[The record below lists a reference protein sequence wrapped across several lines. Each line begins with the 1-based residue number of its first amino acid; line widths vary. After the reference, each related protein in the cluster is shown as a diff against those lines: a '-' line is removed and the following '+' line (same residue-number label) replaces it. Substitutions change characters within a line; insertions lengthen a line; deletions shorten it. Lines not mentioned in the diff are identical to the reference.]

1 MKKLSF
7 KTITT
12 LWIIILIAVICGL
25 SITALMI
32 MSQKTT
38 DEKIKQ
44 TIISAVKNNTGEMEY
59 SNGIFEV
66 ENDFVFY
73 SGGIYCDLFTENG
86 EYIMGETPESLIFSP
101 DLKENDV
108 TETEINGEGYYVY
121 SMLLDFTKYEYE
133 IDVLSGQIISYE
145 VDVTPTVKHNS
156 IPYSE
161 TNFEDGINTTQA
173 IEIALDHA
181 GVSKDDAEI
190 IGIELTSYHNR
201 NAFKI
206 DFTSSHS
213 SYDKVYIRGICPIND
228 TNETFDAVAK
238 NALYLFP
245 AFIII
250 AAIGAYIITR
260 RTIKPVEK
268 ITESAQEISSGND
281 LSKRLDTGNAPYEIH
296 KLGDT
301 FNDMF
306 TRLQSSFEN
315 EKRFTSDA
323 SHELR
328 TPLAVIKAECEY
340 ALSENAD
347 ENDKIEAL
355 ESINEQNEKMIGL
368 VSSLL
373 AVTRAEQGAT
383 RFTLEKGNISNLV
396 NDICTNFNTTKNI
409 KLEFNINNG
418 IEIDMNTTLI
428 TQLVENLLSNADKY
442 GKENGNIHVKLYEEN
457 NNVILTVKDNGI
469 GIKEEDLPKIWYR
482 FYRAD
487 SSRGE
492 TEGFGLGLSL
502 VKKIAEIHSAECFAN
517 SKIDEFTEI
526 SIIFKKIW
534 KISFF

>member
-7 KTITT
+7 KVITT
-12 LWIIILIAVICGL
+12 LWIILLIAVICGL

-32 MSQKTT
+32 MSQRTADDKN
-38 DEKIKQ
+38 KQ
-44 TIISAVKNNTGEMEY
+44 AIISAVESNMDEMEY

-73 SGGIYCDLFTENG
+73 SGGIYCDLFTEKG
-86 EYIMGETPESLIFSP
+86 KYIMGETPETLIHSP
-101 DLKENDV
+101 KNGKSSV
-108 TETEINGEGYYVY
+108 TEKEIDGEKYYVY

-145 VDVTPTVKHNS
+145 ADVTPMVKFTPT
-156 IPYSE
+156 PYSE
-161 TNFEDGINTTQA
+161 TKFQDGISTTQA
-173 IEIALDHA
+173 IEIALSHA

-190 IGIELTSYHNR
+190 IGVELTNYHNR

-213 SYDKVYIRGICPIND
+213 SYDKVYIRGICPVG
-228 TNETFDAVAK
+228 ETTQAFDAVAK
-238 NALYLFP
+238 NALYLIP

-260 RTIKPVEK
+260 KTIRPVEK

-296 KLGDT
+296 KLGET

-347 ENDKIEAL
+347 ENDRIEAL
-355 ESINEQNEKMIGL
+355 ESINEQNKKMTSL

-373 AVTRAEQGAT
+373 AVTRAEQGTT
-383 RFTLEKGNISNLV
+383 RFKLEKGNLSELV
-396 NDICTNFNTTKNI
+396 NDVCKNFKTTKNI
-409 KLEFNINNG
+409 QLGFHIDNG
-418 IEIDMNTTLI
+418 IEINMNTTLI
-428 TQLVENLLSNADKY
+428 TQLIENLLSNADKY
-442 GKENGNIHVKLYEEN
+442 GKENGNIDVNLYTKKDN
-457 NNVILTVKDNGI
+457 IILSVKDNGI
-469 GIKEEDLPKIWYR
+469 GISEEDLPKIWNR

-487 SSRGE
+487 SSRSE

-502 VKKIAEIHSAECFAN
+502 VKKIAEIHSAECFAKSEIN
-517 SKIDEFTEI
+517 KYTEI
-526 SIIFKKIW
+526 SIIFKKI
-534 KISFF
+534 

>member
-12 LWIIILIAVICGL
+12 LWIILLIAVICGL
-25 SITALMI
+25 SITVLMI
-32 MSQKTT
+32 MSQRTADDKN
-38 DEKIKQ
+38 KQ
-44 TIISAVKNNTGEMEY
+44 AIISAVESNMDEMEY

-73 SGGIYCDLFTENG
+73 SGGIYCDLFTEKG
-86 EYIMGETPESLIFSP
+86 EYIMGETPEALIHSP
-101 DLKENDV
+101 KFEDKGV
-108 TETEINGEGYYVY
+108 IETEIDGEKYYVY

-145 VDVTPTVKHNS
+145 VDVTPSVKLS
-156 IPYSE
+156 ATPYSE
-161 TNFEDGINTTQA
+161 TNFQDGISTIQA
-173 IEIALDHA
+173 IEIALSHA
-181 GVSKDDAEI
+181 GVSKNDTEI
-190 IGIELTSYHNR
+190 IGVELTNYHNR

-206 DFTSSHS
+206 DFTSSNS
-213 SYDKVYIRGICPIND
+213 SYDKVYIRGICPIN
-228 TNETFDAVAK
+228 ETSQAFDAVAK

-260 RTIKPVEK
+260 KTISPVEK
-268 ITESAQEISSGND
+268 ITESAQAISSGND

-296 KLGDT
+296 KLGET

-306 TRLQSSFEN
+306 ARLQSSFEN

-347 ENDKIEAL
+347 ENDRIEAL
-355 ESINEQNEKMIGL
+355 ESINEQNEKMTGL

-373 AVTRAEQGAT
+373 AVTRAEQGTT
-383 RFTLEKGNISNLV
+383 RFKLEKGNISDLIS
-396 NDICTNFNTTKNI
+396 DICENFKTTKNI
-409 KLEFNINNG
+409 ELNYQIDND
-418 IEIDMNTTLI
+418 ILIDMNSTLI
-428 TQLVENLLSNADKY
+428 TQLIENLLSNADKY
-442 GKENGNIHVKLYEEN
+442 GKKNGVIDVKLYEKN
-457 NNVILTVKDNGI
+457 DNVILSVKDNGL
-469 GIKEEDLPKIWYR
+469 GICEEDLPKIWNR

-487 SSRGE
+487 SSRSE

-502 VKKIAEIHSAECFAN
+502 VKKIAEIHSAECSAKSETN
-517 SKIDEFTEI
+517 EFTEI
-526 SIIFKKIW
+526 SIIFKKI
-534 KISFF
+534 